1 MCNLESLLPT
11 VIVLGLCKISAGLYV
26 LVSGALLVE
35 SLPVQMA
42 YSINFID
49 IGGSLIALG
58 LFSMLVSVTFIYA
71 VKKHNRFILFVVFC
85 LDSIFLGQMIN
96 LGVRI
101 LRYTKVKFPKDLQ
114 EDCVRSVPTVFTNED
129 CQPFRED
136 DRTAGFRLI
145 WIYLFSV
152 RDDPTQFQIMAT
164 IERDNECCGFFS
176 PMITD
181 IPTTG
186 CKSIDLP
193 LPDGHRIEDLPSKW
207 VQSKLACGAYPGFY
221 TQQVDCT
228 SMMYQW
234 LHQSWVG
241 VTMI

>member
-1 MCNLESLLPT
+1 MPR
-11 VIVLGLCKISAGLYV
+11 
-26 LVSGALLVE
+26 
-35 SLPVQMA
+35 
-42 YSINFID
+42 
-49 IGGSLIALG
+49 
-58 LFSMLVSVTFIYA
+58 
-71 VKKHNRFILFVVFC
+71 KK
-85 LDSIFLGQMIN
+85 
-96 LGVRI
+96 
-101 LRYTKVKFPKDLQ
+101 
-114 EDCVRSVPTVFTNED
+114 TVFTNED

-186 CKSIDLP
+186 CKPIDLP
-193 LPDGHRIEDLPSKW
+193 FPDGHRIEDLPSKW